1 MSASL
6 VTITAFGFLV
16 LVVSWNAWF
25 ALVSYNEGELRAS
38 LIAIAFALFFF
49 GLSVTILWMDSAVF
63 GSSLLVSLLL
73 IMGGL
78 LISSKMGT
86 QSESAPLSQ
95 RFDERLTPFSLYFTD
110 ATLPAFKEWLAK
122 HPRQRA
128 VLERWQKL
136 PGLFS
141 ENAVYYDSSR
151 FRSANAAFELTAS
164 LRKYTDGE
172 ISFKQNHDPVKNT
185 EYLKNWILS
194 LDALSVGVTE
204 LKPYHLYSHVGR
216 GKEYG
221 QPVTL
226 KHTYALVFTVEMRK
240 KRMDAAPYAPTIVE
254 SANRYLQSA
263 TIAIQVAD
271 WIRKQG
277 FPARAHIDG
286 DYRVICPLVGRDAGL
301 GELGRTGLLM
311 TPIVG
316 PRVRL
321 AVVTTDMPLI
331 PERQYR
337 DPSMIEFCKICKKC
351 AENCPSKAIPF
362 DDMQV
367 IGGVKRWQ
375 IDSNACFSYW
385 CSAGTDC
392 GICMRVCPFSHPDH
406 FTHSFIKSALRHSLF
421 LHKPALLM
429 DNLFYG
435 KRPKAKKLVD

>member
-6 VTITAFGFLV
+6 VTITAFGFLL
-16 LVVSWNAWF
+16 LVGSWNAWF
-25 ALVSYNEGELRAS
+25 ALVSYREGELRAS
-38 LIAIAFALFFF
+38 LVAIVFALFFL
-49 GLSVTILWMDSAVF
+49 GLSVTVVWIDSVVF
-63 GSSLLVSLLL
+63 GGFLLVSLLL
-73 IMGGL
+73 IIGRL
-78 LISSKMGT
+78 LIPSKLAT
-86 QSESAPLSQ
+86 DIKRAPFSQ

-110 ATLPAFKEWLAK
+110 DALPTFRKWLAK
-122 HPRQRA
+122 HPRLKS

-136 PGLFS
+136 PGLLS
-141 ENAVYYDSSR
+141 ENAVYYNPSR
-151 FRSANAAFELTAS
+151 FRSANSAFELTAS

-172 ISFKQNHDPVKNT
+172 VSYKKSHDPAKTT

-204 LKPYHLYSHVGR
+204 LKSYHLYSHVGR

-221 QPVTL
+221 KPVTL
-226 KHTYALVFTVEMRK
+226 EHKYAVVFTVEMRK
-240 KRMDAAPYAPTIVE
+240 KGMDTAPYAPTIVE
-254 SANRYLQSA
+254 SASRYLHSA

-271 WIRKQG
+271 WIRTQG

-301 GELGRTGLLM
+301 GEIGRMGLLM

-321 AVVTTDMPLI
+321 AVVTTDMPLVLQR
-331 PERQYR
+331 EHS

-351 AENCPSKAIPF
+351 AENCPSRAIPF
-362 DDMQV
+362 HDMQV

-392 GICMRVCPFSHPDH
+392 GICMRVCPYSHPDH
-406 FTHSFIKSALRHSLF
+406 FTHSLIRGVLSHSLY